1 MSDEQNPYKEI
12 QPSGGDP
19 SQYKWGMVIHLS
31 ALIGL
36 LLPLGLVL
44 GPLLVWMLKKNDA
57 TFFDE
62 QGKKAVNFQL
72 TILILAFIF
81 ALLGTFIKPLFALAF
96 VSGIA
101 GILFAIIAGINISSN
116 GDYNYPFS
124 FKFIK

>member
-1 MSDEQNPYKEI
+1 MSDDQNPYKNL
-12 QPSGGDP
+12 QPSDP
-19 SQYKWGMVIHLS
+19 EQRKWGMAIHMS

-44 GPLLVWMLKKNDA
+44 GPIIVWMLKKNDGEY
-57 TFFDE
+57 FDS

-72 TILILAFIF
+72 TILIAAFLF
-81 ALLGTFIKPLFALAF
+81 AVLGTMIKPLFALAF

-101 GILFAIIAGINISSN
+101 GILFAIIAGINVNSK

-124 FKFIK
+124 FRFIK